1 MPDMM
6 EELYDVTV
14 EALETTNK
22 DRKSRERDRAQEM
35 VLREKRAGFLA
46 ERGRGKKNLKTQG
59 EPMYKNP
66 KLFAKPIYTDLIMQ
80 S

>member
-14 EALETTNK
+14 EALETTDK
-22 DRKSRERDRAQEM
+22 DRKKSRERDTAQEM

-46 ERGRGKKNLKTQG
+46 ERGRGKK
-59 EPMYKNP
+59 
-66 KLFAKPIYTDLIMQ
+66 I
-80 S
+80 

>member
-14 EALETTNK
+14 EALETTDK

-35 VLREKRAGFLA
+35 VPREKRADFLA
-46 ERGRGKKNLKTQG
+46 ERGRGKR
-59 EPMYKNP
+59 
-66 KLFAKPIYTDLIMQ
+66 I
-80 S
+80 

>member
-1 MPDMM
+1 MPNMM

-14 EALETTNK
+14 EALETTDK
-22 DRKSRERDRAQEM
+22 GRKGRERHSTQEI

-46 ERGRGKKNLKTQG
+46 ERKGGGNLRTQG
-59 EPMYKNP
+59 EPTYKNP
-66 KLFAKPIYTDLIMQ
+66 KLFATLIYTDLIMW